1 MWQFDTQNLRRYTHV
16 YLQEFTVV
24 VPVKY
29 TNTSSASI
37 SLFRLSFF
45 STSNGISLV
54 IADHAC
60 QYLAEA
66 MNYIE
71 KKNVVVCLAK
81 LY

>member
-1 MWQFDTQNLRRYTHV
+1 MLPFL
-16 YLQEFTVV
+16 YLDC
-24 VPVKY
+24 
-29 TNTSSASI
+29 
-37 SLFRLSFF
+37 LFF

-71 KKNVVVCLAK
+71 KKKCCGLPCKIVLVDIRIFNLLELKISIGICMHA
-81 LY
+81 